1 MWFRWHISSLD
12 IQSEKNACPNCAKDI
27 EKVEGVGSAK
37 MLFNSVQFVLFL
49 PVCVMIYYILPGK
62 IRNRYLLL
70 ISYFF
75 YMCWNPKY
83 ILLLFFSTIVTWLCG
98 FGVETA
104 QNETLR
110 KAALAGTVLANL
122 LILFI
127 FKYYNFFWDL
137 ITALLNRM
145 NITVAVRHS
154 TLLLPVGISFYIF
167 QALGYSIDVYRKDIK
182 HERNLFDYA
191 LFVSFFP
198 QLVAGPIER
207 SKNLLPQFK
216 TVHCFNID
224 KTVDA
229 MRLILWGMFKKIVV
243 ADMAALYVDAV
254 FTGIQ
259 DCSGLTVLAAIFLFT
274 MQIYGDF
281 AGYSDVARGTA
292 MIFGFDL
299 MKNFSA
305 PYFSSSVKEFWQRW
319 HISLS
324 TWLRDYIYVPLGG
337 NRKGFVRK
345 CINIFIVFSVSG
357 LWHGA
362 NMTFCLWGGYMGYAE

>member
-1 MWFRWHISSLD
+1 
-12 IQSEKNACPNCAKDI
+12 
-27 EKVEGVGSAK
+27 
-37 MLFNSVQFVLFL
+37 
-49 PVCVMIYYILPGK
+49 
-62 IRNRYLLL
+62 
-70 ISYFF
+70 
-75 YMCWNPKY
+75 MCWNPKY

-254 FTGIQ
+254 FAGIQ